1 MDVYE
6 AIFTRRSIVKFK
18 PEPVAHDLL
27 FRILS
32 TGIWAPNHHLTE
44 PWRFTVLGKET
55 QGRLALRYGELRMD
69 KAPPE
74 APLRRERLREAG
86 IQKFLDIPTVIAV
99 STVQEGDEQR
109 RREDYAATC
118 CAMQNIQ
125 LAAWAE
131 GVGMKWSTS
140 ALTRDALT
148 FELLG
153 LEPTEEYIV
162 GFLYT
167 GYPAEIP
174 TLGRRRS
181 PEEVIRWTP

>member
-1 MDVYE
+1 MDIYE
-6 AIFTRRSIVKFK
+6 AILTRRSIVKFK
-18 PEPVAHDLL
+18 PEPMDQETL
-27 FRILS
+27 FRVLS

-55 QGRLALRYGELRMD
+55 QAQLSIRYGELRMD

-74 APLRRERLREAG
+74 ATLRRERLREDG
-86 IQKFLDIPTVIAV
+86 IRKFLDIPTLIAV
-99 STVQEGDEQR
+99 STVQEGDEKR
-109 RREDYAATC
+109 RLEDYAATC
-118 CAMQNIQ
+118 CAIQNIQ

-131 GVGMKWSTS
+131 GIGMKWSTG
-140 ALTRDALT
+140 ALIHDPLT

-153 LEPTEEYIV
+153 LDPDREMIV

-174 TLGRRRS
+174 NVGRRKS
-181 PEEVIRWTP
+181 PEQVIYWTP